1 MELIPIGV
9 INSQYLTKD
18 DAPHQGRYS
27 TETSTITVFDE
38 FLDGLD
44 GLDVNKYLII
54 LYWQDRAERNKLK
67 VIPHSKTGKRG
78 IFSTRAPVRPNPIGF
93 CLVELLSMNRNKLTV
108 KWLDALDGSP
118 LLDIKPFWKLDLP
131 DILNN
136 LIWLN
141 KFY

>member
-1 MELIPIGV
+1 MDMELIPIGV

-18 DAPHQGRYS
+18 DAPRQGRYS

-44 GLDVNKYLII
+44 GLDLNKYLIF
-54 LYWQDRAERNKLK
+54 L
-67 VIPHSKTGKRG
+67 
-78 IFSTRAPVRPNPIGF
+78 FSTRAPVRPNPIGF
-93 CLVELLSMNRNKLTV
+93 CLIELVDMNKNKLIV

-131 DILNN
+131 DIH
-136 LIWLN
+136 
-141 KFY
+141 

>member
-1 MELIPIGV
+1 MDMELIPIGV

-18 DAPHQGRYS
+18 DAPRQGRYS

-54 LYWQDRAERNKLK
+54 LYWQDRTERDKLK
-67 VIPHSKTGKRG
+67 VIPYGKTEKRG

-93 CLVELLSMNRNKLTV
+93 CLIELVDMNKNKLIV

-118 LLDIKPFWKLDLP
+118 LLDIKPFWKCDLP
-131 DILNN
+131 DIH
-136 LIWLN
+136 
-141 KFY
+141 

>member
-1 MELIPIGV
+1 MDMELIPIGV

-18 DAPHQGRYS
+18 DAPRQGRYS

-44 GLDVNKYLII
+44 GLDLNKYLII
-54 LYWQDRAERNKLK
+54 LYWQDRAERDKLK
-67 VIPHSKTGKRG
+67 VIPYGKTEKRG

-93 CLVELLSMNRNKLTV
+93 CLIELVDMNKNKLIV

-131 DILNN
+131 DIH
-136 LIWLN
+136 
-141 KFY
+141 

>member
-1 MELIPIGV
+1 MDMELIPIGV

-18 DAPHQGRYS
+18 DAPRQGRYS

-44 GLDVNKYLII
+44 GLDLNKYLII
-54 LYWQDRAERNKLK
+54 LYWQDRAERDKLK
-67 VIPHSKTGKRG
+67 VIPYGKTEKRG

-93 CLVELLSMNRNKLTV
+93 CLIELVDMNKNKLIV
-108 KWLDALDGSP
+108 KWLDALDGSA

-131 DILNN
+131 DIH
-136 LIWLN
+136 
-141 KFY
+141 

>member
-1 MELIPIGV
+1 MDMKLIPIGV

-44 GLDVNKYLII
+44 GLDLNKYLII
-54 LYWQDRAERNKLK
+54 LYWQDRAERDKLK
-67 VIPHSKTGKRG
+67 VIPYGKTEKRG

-93 CLVELLSMNRNKLTV
+93 CLIELVDMNKNKLIV

-118 LLDIKPFWKLDLP
+118 LLDIKPYWEELDT
-131 DILNN
+131 I
-136 LIWLN
+136 
-141 KFY
+141 